1 MVFFICRSRFLW
13 KGVMSTSFSTSG
25 NIIANIYSFM
35 IFLSHWKHRF
45 WESLRILTE
54 MQPSRALLY
63 LVLLSIV
70 NGSSF
75 LFITWNS
82 NNDKVPP
89 TLIFIV
95 FSNTTYRLRNNNVL
109 GWFCFITITFVWL
122 ELFIFILSTQ
132 WTVYGVTSST
142 KSFRQLPLFLH
153 NSKINAWNI
162 SDFLTSFRY

>member
-1 MVFFICRSRFLW
+1 MVRSFLYCRSQFLW
-13 KGVMSTSFSTSG
+13 KSVMSTSFSTTG

-35 IFLSHWKHRF
+35 IFLSHWKHIF

-109 GWFCFITITFVWL
+109 GWFCFITITK
-122 ELFIFILSTQ
+122 
-132 WTVYGVTSST
+132 

-162 SDFLTSFRY
+162 FDFLTSCT